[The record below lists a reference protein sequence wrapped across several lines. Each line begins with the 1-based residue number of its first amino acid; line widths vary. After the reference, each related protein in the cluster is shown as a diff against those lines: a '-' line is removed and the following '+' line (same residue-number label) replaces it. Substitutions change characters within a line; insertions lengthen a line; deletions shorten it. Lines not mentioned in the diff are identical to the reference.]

1 MTPPIEA
8 ARIDGTSELGVV
20 GSAGLAETRRGDDLA
35 RLSQR
40 PLSLEELQ
48 AVARDRSVR
57 GLLVRARIAGAEAR
71 TRQALAAFYP
81 ALTTRSEYVR
91 LDDQIEFEDPLGGG
105 TFIAQD
111 DEVFSQTTTLGFL
124 LWDGGGRGAS
134 WRASRASEEMVRA
147 QAAREL
153 QLLDREVA
161 QSYLSWAEALQ
172 ESAVLAAS
180 VEALEGALERARSL
194 EALGR
199 ATRSDVLVVEVELE
213 RTRYDMRRLRD
224 IAADARDELTRLLSL
239 PAEATLVEPAPRE
252 TESLL

>member
-1 MTPPIEA
+1 
-8 ARIDGTSELGVV
+8 
-20 GSAGLAETRRGDDLA
+20 
-35 RLSQR
+35 
-40 PLSLEELQ
+40 
-48 AVARDRSVR
+48 
-57 GLLVRARIAGAEAR
+57 
-71 TRQALAAFYP
+71 
-81 ALTTRSEYVR
+81 R
-91 LDDQIEFEDPLGGG
+91 LDDQIEFEDALGGG

-252 TESLL
+252 TESLLDAGRSIEIFDIGATALERRAELLAIAEERRAAVFALEAENARYWPR